1 MGILPF
7 DNQALLSMRSGGYSF
22 RDALCELIDNSIWH
36 GLAKNTHINI
46 SWDQTTGQRMRLRE
60 VFVADDGVG
69 MNKDILSNAV
79 QIGKS
84 TTFGSS
90 ENFGR
95 FGYGLIA
102 GALTQC
108 QLVEIYSKQKEGD
121 WNYIKYNFGKV
132 SSGEEIPDPIEQNPS
147 EEYVSDIGD
156 GGTIVI
162 WSGFDI
168 AEPFDNDWDSYNI
181 KGSKKGDLGYLY
193 YELGRIYRKKIGETI
208 VGTKN
213 GKTEVIKN
221 NAVRV
226 ISLNGNKLIPWDPL
240 YFAKT
245 PGLEDDP
252 EPHEIFDE
260 LTFETDTHIIDK
272 DRTGKDA
279 DKITIRM
286 TILNRKWRSHNEK
299 GVNPM
304 IAETHRRHVQQ
315 NEGISVLRNGREV
328 FYDHIPGVGPFPQR
342 RFRYWGAEIDFPAT
356 LDQRFTVKNVKVG
369 IRPDKDLTKKL
380 HGLLIGPIG
389 YADKEIQSTIKESKA
404 EAIKIANV
412 GPHAAAEGRFG
423 DTAVGQDVDVEPIG
437 SDEKEKMLDELL
449 ARVKKFDEKIDREK
463 FGEIGVKFLDDIGMN
478 ENGPFIEVKN
488 KLGNNIIVY
497 NLKHPF
503 FIHLDEIY
511 KKLEELS
518 DIEKIEGLLGMK
530 LNEEQLGVRDE
541 FQKEIDKT
549 RYLIDLLL
557 GSFAAVKG
565 SMEVLSS
572 TKQTVGSTV
581 NTIISRWTDNLFT
594 VTNDSYFHSRVD
606 DEV

>member
-36 GLAKNTHINI
+36 GQAKNIHIDI
-46 SWDQTTGQRMRLRE
+46 SWNQTAGERMRLRE
-60 VFVADDGVG
+60 VFVADNGVG
-69 MNKDILSNAV
+69 MNKEVLSKSV

-121 WNYIKYNFGKV
+121 WNYIRYDFKKV
-132 SSGEEIPDPIEQNPS
+132 SQGEEIPDPIKKTPS
-147 EEYVSDIGD
+147 ENYSSKAGD
-156 GGTIVI
+156 NGTIVI

-168 AEPFDNDWDSYNI
+168 AEPFDNDWEPYNI
-181 KGSKKGDLGYLY
+181 RGSKKGDLGYLN
-193 YELGRIYRKKIGETI
+193 YELGRIYRKKIGETV
-208 VGTKN
+208 VGTKD
-213 GKTEVIKN
+213 GKTNLIKN
-221 NAVRV
+221 KDVR
-226 ISLNGNKLIPWDPL
+226 IITINDKKIIPWDPL
-240 YFAKT
+240 YFANNKDF
-245 PGLEDDP
+245 ENDP

-260 LTFETDTHIIDK
+260 LTFSTDTHIIDK
-272 DRTGKDA
+272 DRTGKDS

-286 TILNRKWRSHNEK
+286 TILNKKWRSHNER
-299 GVNPM
+299 GVNPVVDE
-304 IAETHRRHVQQ
+304 IYKRHIHQ

-328 FYDHIPGVGPFPQR
+328 FYDHIPNVGPYPQR
-342 RFRYWGAEIDFPAT
+342 RFRYWGCEIDFPAT
-356 LDQRFTVKNVKVG
+356 LDQRFTIKNVKVG

-380 HGLLIGPIG
+380 NELLSGPINQ
-389 YADKEIQSTIKESKA
+389 ADEEIKSTLKETKA
-404 EAIKIANV
+404 EAIKRANL
-412 GPHAAAEGRFG
+412 GPHAAAEERFG
-423 DTAVGQDVDVEPIG
+423 QEGIGDDVEVEPLEP
-437 SDEKEKMLDELL
+437 DEKEKMLDEIL
-449 ARVKKFDEKIDREK
+449 ARVKKYDEKIDREK
-463 FGEIGVKFLDDIGMN
+463 FGEIGVKFLDDIGMS
-478 ENGPFIEVKN
+478 ENNAFVEVKN
-488 KLGNNIIVY
+488 KLGNNIVIY

-518 DIEKIEGLLGMK
+518 DIDKVEELLGAK
-530 LNEEQLGVRDE
+530 LNEEQLSARDE
-541 FQKEIDKT
+541 FQKEIAKT

-557 GSFAAVKG
+557 GSFAAAKG
-565 SMEVLSS
+565 SMEVISNNKQNVSS
-572 TKQTVGSTV
+572 TL
-581 NTIISRWTDNLFT
+581 NTIISRWTENLFT
-594 VTNDSYFHSRVD
+594 VTNDPYFHSRVD